1 MGVIKF
7 YSTNDWVE
15 QVRER
20 LEITKSA
27 GRITQL
33 NFSKDG
39 TILSVTT
46 SNGYFFG
53 FLTQIPSVCSASDNY
68 AALLSSLTEISVVD
82 CVKNNMI
89 VAKATLDVEPS
100 DSIENVKQ
108 KIQDK
113 EGIPPDQQRLIFA
126 GKQLEDGR
134 TLSDYNIQKESTL
147 HLVLRLRG
155 GSF

>member
-7 YSTNDWVE
+7 YSTTDWVE
-15 QVRER
+15 QVGER

-53 FLTQIPSVCSASDNY
+53 FLT
-68 AALLSSLTEISVVD
+68 
-82 CVKNNMI
+82 
-89 VAKATLDVEPS
+89 
-100 DSIENVKQ
+100 
-108 KIQDK
+108 
-113 EGIPPDQQRLIFA
+113 
-126 GKQLEDGR
+126 
-134 TLSDYNIQKESTL
+134 
-147 HLVLRLRG
+147 
-155 GSF
+155 